1 MQIEVA
7 ALICD
12 FILFFIIIMAGIN
25 GYKNGLVS
33 KLLMAFSWLIALLL
47 AYVFHAQ
54 LAALLANWGLTDK
67 LAGSIT
73 KAITPEMLSET
84 EAAAETGKLSSLLPE
99 ILRGRWG
106 SAYETEGVVG
116 TYMDYVG
123 LSLARM
129 IVNAIAVFVIFMA
142 SLFILQFI
150 ANHLTFV
157 NKLPLVGFVNKVLGF
172 ALEAVIAIL
181 ILQFILMILTA
192 LSTVHPV
199 IPSILNTVEKS
210 FLGKILYEHNIFM
223 NWILKMQ

>member
-25 GYKNGLVS
+25 GYKNGMVS

-54 LAALLANWGLTDK
+54 LASLLANWGLTDK
-67 LAGSIT
+67 LAASIT

-84 EAAAETGKLSSLLPE
+84 EAAAEPGKLSSLLPE

-106 SAYETEGVVG
+106 SAYETEGVG
-116 TYMDYVG
+116 TYFEYVG
-123 LSLARM
+123 LYLGRM
-129 IVNAIAVFVIFMA
+129 IVNAIAVFVIFLV

-157 NKLPLVGFVNKVLGF
+157 NKIPLVGFVNKVLGF
-172 ALEAVIAIL
+172 ALEAIIAIL

-210 FLGKILYEHNIFM
+210 FFGKLLYEHNLFM
-223 NWILKMQ
+223 KWILAVK